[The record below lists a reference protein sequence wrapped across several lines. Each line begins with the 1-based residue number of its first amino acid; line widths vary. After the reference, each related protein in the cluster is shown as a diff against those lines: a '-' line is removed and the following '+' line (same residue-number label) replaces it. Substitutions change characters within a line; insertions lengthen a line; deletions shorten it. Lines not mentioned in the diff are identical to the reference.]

1 MAAETGMMGRTP
13 AFYSPLHS
21 MAWAGAFTGAG
32 AGAGAGGG
40 TSASSPTPPSKPAT
54 GQTHSSFGYPP
65 TPPKESPGGAT
76 PGSLHS
82 ETGQVSVLQ
91 LLPRPQAP
99 FSCDIKHSYSGGGS
113 GGVPRHR
120 GLV

>member
-21 MAWAGAFTGAG
+21 MAWAGAFTG

-99 FSCDIKHSYSGGGS
+99 FSCDIKHSHSGGGS
-113 GGVPRHR
+113 EGVPRHR

>member
-21 MAWAGAFTGAG
+21 MAWAGAFAG

-82 ETGQVSVLQ
+82 ETGQVSVLSGYSFYPD
-91 LLPRPQAP
+91 LKL
-99 FSCDIKHSYSGGGS
+99 HSA
-113 GGVPRHR
+113 VI
-120 GLV
+120 

>member
-32 AGAGAGGG
+32 AGGG

-54 GQTHSSFGYPP
+54 GGTHSSFGYPP

-82 ETGQVSVLQ
+82 ETGQVRGVIMLQ
-91 LLPRPQAP
+91 LLPRPEAP
-99 FSCDIKHSYSGGGS
+99 FSCDIKQSYSGGGAR
-113 GGVPRHR
+113 GVPRHR

>member
-32 AGAGAGGG
+32 AGAGGG

-54 GQTHSSFGYPP
+54 GGTHSSFGYPP

-82 ETGQVSVLQ
+82 ETGQV
-91 LLPRPQAP
+91 RGGIM
-99 FSCDIKHSYSGGGS
+99 FSCDIKQSYSGGGA

-120 GLV
+120 CLV